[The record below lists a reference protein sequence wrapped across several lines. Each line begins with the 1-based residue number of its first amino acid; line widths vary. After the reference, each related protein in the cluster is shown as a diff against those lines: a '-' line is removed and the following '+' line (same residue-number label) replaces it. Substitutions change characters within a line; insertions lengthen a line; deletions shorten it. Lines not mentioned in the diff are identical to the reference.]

1 MPSLEDYEI
10 EREISDLE
18 SISSEHSDSANDI
31 EQHTVVTPPT
41 HLGEKGVSSGRS
53 TNDGRVKQSKSKED
67 LPQNPDQPASKAAS
81 QTIATDPISAQIP
94 SSVTPTVDPS
104 LETHVSSTSPSSGTA
119 CPVDNA
125 ESDLDFLLS
134 LDEPAKIEPVDQ
146 EEIDPETA
154 PTGQSVDI

>member
-1 MPSLEDYEI
+1 MPSSEDYEI

-18 SISSEHSDSANDI
+18 SVSSEHSDSANDI

-81 QTIATDPISAQIP
+81 QTIATAPISAQTP
-94 SSVTPTVDPS
+94 PTPTVDPS
-104 LETHVSSTSPSSGTA
+104 LETQVSSTSPSSGTA

-134 LDEPAKIEPVDQ
+134 LDEPAKTEPVDQ
-146 EEIDPETA
+146 EEVDPET
-154 PTGQSVDI
+154 PTTGQSVDI